1 MGRKRPTRTR
11 VSVGSSGVNGPDGT
25 SVIFC
30 FPTLARCR
38 LHFTYLPITF
48 LTAEFQWEKKWI
60 FLESCCDPL
69 FFFLSWGLSRRT
81 DEKNWRCVKLKGFF
95 FWYFQI
101 FQHWKHLVRI
111 SLFFP
116 LVYHCLLSAVDNF
129 GNYTRLRFLTWFHT
143 KYSPL
148 PSISLRSRIHAVHF
162 LSMCQLVMCFMH
174 LLNVTIDSL
183 SIVSIQDR
191 LCLHFWYIFPDS
203 LMVNQF
209 SLATVLL

>member
-11 VSVGSSGVNGPDGT
+11 VSVGSSGVNGPVGN

-38 LHFTYLPITF
+38 LHFTYLPRTF
-48 LTAEFQWEKKWI
+48 LTAEFQWENKWI

-69 FFFLSWGLSRRT
+69 FFFFFWGLARRT
-81 DEKNWRCVKLKGFF
+81 DEKNWRCVKLKGVSLDTFRSF
-95 FWYFQI
+95 SI
-101 FQHWKHLVRI
+101 GNICI

-116 LVYHCLLSAVDNF
+116 LVCHCLLLAVDNF
-129 GNYTRLRFLTWFHT
+129 GNYTRLRFLTYT
-143 KYSPL
+143 PL
-148 PSISLRSRIHAVHF
+148 PSIFLRSRIHAVHF